1 MKTKLVCE
9 VKNDDIKLYGIK
21 LPTYSDIKNIPVV
34 RAKVKVDYARVKQ
47 YMVLSK
53 IIEAKVNIIKERN
66 KLLAIQKRQ
75 TNLHSAVMINC
86 IFKNLLLIQEYD

>member
-1 MKTKLVCE
+1 
-9 VKNDDIKLYGIK
+9 
-21 LPTYSDIKNIPVV
+21 
-34 RAKVKVDYARVKQ
+34 
-47 YMVLSK
+47 MVLSK

-86 IFKNLLLIQEYD
+86 IFKDLLLIQEYD